1 MTDLS
6 RPARELRDAL
16 REYVRARNKWN
27 GTRKTGVT
35 LPELRRVFRAVPRP
49 NVEDELE
56 SAALSRHLDELY
68 GCGAVR
74 AMNGDDGEK
83 IPLPKGVWVLPTR
96 QAAPRVREPLPPLH
110 PKVRKVAGY
119 WENAAPRTR
128 IGYRAVN
135 NWFFSEPDVTPV
147 PKRERALD
155 IFGSHLYSG
164 QFDAEEKAFDELGGP
179 LFSDREALYELLHM
193 YSTPPQ
199 IVTERLIPESDGSYG
214 RIGDGDVL
222 LVVENVTTCWS
233 LIEALDGVKDHAVGY
248 VACGMG
254 SSFLASLAG
263 IKMLRRGKIAE
274 IRYFGDLDPT
284 GLSIPAAAAVEA
296 DKDDDLPEVLPA
308 VGLYDALL
316 RIGSPLP
323 RKEKRLTAAQ
333 AADRVRWLDSSHQA
347 TATALL
353 CGADR
358 LAQEWVGLR
367 YLKANRD
374 WLKGLDR

>member
-6 RPARELRDAL
+6 RPARELRGAL
-16 REYVRARNKWN
+16 HEYVRTRKKWN
-27 GTRKTGVT
+27 GTHKTSVS
-35 LPELRRVFRAVPRP
+35 LPELRHVFRAVPRP

-56 SAALSRHLDELY
+56 SAALRRCLDELY
-68 GCGAVR
+68 ECGAIK

-96 QAAPRVREPLPPLH
+96 QAAPKVREPLPPLH
-110 PKVRKVAGY
+110 PKIRKVAGY
-119 WENAAPRTR
+119 WESAAPRTR

-155 IFGSHLYSG
+155 IFGSRPYSG
-164 QFDAEEKAFDELGGP
+164 QFDAEEKAFDELSGP
-179 LFSDREALYELLHM
+179 LFSDREALYELLYM

-199 IVTERLIPESDGSYG
+199 IVTERLIPESDGCYG
-214 RIGDGDVL
+214 RIGDGDIL

-233 LIEALDGVKDHAVGY
+233 LIEALDAVEDHAVGY

-263 IKMLRRGKIAE
+263 IKMLRRGRISE

-316 RIGSPLP
+316 RIGTPLP
-323 RKEKRLTAAQ
+323 RKEKRLTAQQ
-333 AADRVRWLDSSHQA
+333 ARDRVRWLDSSHRA

-353 CGADR
+353 CGEDR

-374 WLKGLDR
+374 WLKGMER

>member
-27 GTRKTGVT
+27 GTRKTSVT
-35 LPELRRVFRAVPRP
+35 LLELRRVFREIPRP
-49 NVEDELE
+49 NVVDELE
-56 SAALSRHLDELY
+56 SAALRRYLDELY
-68 GCGAVR
+68 GEGSAR

-83 IPLPKGVWVLPTR
+83 IPLPKGVWLLPTH
-96 QAAPRVREPLPPLH
+96 QATPREREPLPPLH

-119 WENAAPRTR
+119 WESANPRTR

-135 NWFFSEPDVTPV
+135 NWFFSEPDVTPA
-147 PKRERALD
+147 PKRERALE
-155 IFGSHLYSG
+155 IFGSRLYSG
-164 QFDAEEKAFDELGGP
+164 QFSAEEKAFDELGGP

-193 YSTPPQ
+193 YAAPPQ
-199 IVTERLIPESDGSYG
+199 IVTERLISESDGSYG

-233 LIEALDGVKDHAVGY
+233 LIEALDEVEGHAVGY

-263 IKMLRRGKIAE
+263 IKMLRRRKIAE

-284 GLSIPAAAAVEA
+284 GLSIPAAAALEA
-296 DKDDDLPEVLPA
+296 AKDDDLPEVLPA

-316 RIGSPLP
+316 RIGIPLP
-323 RKEKRLTAAQ
+323 RKEKRLTAGQ
-333 AADRVRWLDSSHQA
+333 AADRVGWLDSSHQA

-353 CGADR
+353 CGSDR